1 MLARA
6 DTKHKILD
14 AAERLFAERGFAET
28 SLRAITSKADVNL
41 ASVNYH
47 YGSKKELI
55 RAVVARYLDIFIPK
69 LIESLETL
77 HQQHERPTLQQVFF
91 GLVDPLL
98 ALDEHRHNGTST
110 FLQLLSRG
118 FIENQGHLRW
128 FITSHYGHGLDAFT
142 KSVAIA
148 EPTISKEEMFWRL
161 HFTLGTVVFTMAS
174 SEALISIAEND
185 FDEKIRIEDVI
196 LRVIPFVAAG
206 VGRKAPTSTEGL

>member
-1 MLARA
+1 MLAKA
-6 DTKHKILD
+6 DTKNKILD

-28 SLRAITSKADVNL
+28 SLRAITTKADVNL

-55 RAVVARYLDIFIPK
+55 RAVIARYLDEFIPRV
-69 LIESLETL
+69 IDSLEQL
-77 HQQHERPTLQQVFF
+77 HRDFEHPSLQQVFF
-91 GLVDPLL
+91 ALVEPLL
-98 ALDEHRHNGTST
+98 ELEQLKTGGTRN

-128 FITSHYGHGLDAFT
+128 FITNNYSHGLDAFV

-148 EPTISKEEMFWRL
+148 EPSIPRDEMFWRL

-185 FDEKIRIEDVI
+185 FNEDISIEDVI
-196 LRVIPFVAAG
+196 LRVIPYVAAG
-206 VGRKAPTSTEGL
+206 VAQQPFLSSQG